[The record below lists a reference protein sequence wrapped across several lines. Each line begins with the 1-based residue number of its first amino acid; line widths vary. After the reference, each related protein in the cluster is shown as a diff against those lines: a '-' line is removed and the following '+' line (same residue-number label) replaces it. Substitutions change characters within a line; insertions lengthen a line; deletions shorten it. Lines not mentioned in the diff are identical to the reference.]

1 MSGGRNEA
9 GLACRDGTGR
19 GRVRGWWCRHEWSSS
34 GSKGR
39 GRDAARRGLGCR
51 SGDETERAATPSW
64 KAMIRSAARRRGDVD
79 ARWQDTLLRSSSG
92 STARVREL
100 GSIWLS
106 SHPRRSPVSCDGQAC
121 GSRQHR
127 HSGCRSGCGGARE
140 EQRRESEEEERE
152 REERE
157 KGVNRT
163 LTHFYPNFCI
173 ETRETVNIEVGGNL
187 KIYNFRVGRNFI

>member
-1 MSGGRNEA
+1 M
-9 GLACRDGTGR
+9 
-19 GRVRGWWCRHEWSSS
+19 
-34 GSKGR
+34 
-39 GRDAARRGLGCR
+39 GCR
-51 SGDETERAATPSW
+51 SGDETERAASSSW

-92 STARVREL
+92 STVCVREL

-106 SHPRRSPVSCDGQAC
+106 SRPRRSPVACGTQVC
-121 GSRQHR
+121 GSRRRR

-157 KGVNRT
+157 KGVNLT

-173 ETRETVNIEVGGNL
+173 ETRKTVNIEVRGNL

>member
-1 MSGGRNEA
+1 MREEGAERVEGGTRL

-51 SGDETERAATPSW
+51 SGDETERAASSSW

-92 STARVREL
+92 VNGVRA
-100 GSIWLS
+100 G
-106 SHPRRSPVSCDGQAC
+106 V
-121 GSRQHR
+121 RQHLVVVT
-127 HSGCRSGCGGARE
+127 SSSFSCGVWWPGVRQQAASPQRLPLGLRWR
-140 EQRRESEEEERE
+140 QRRTEEGERGGRKRE
-152 REERE
+152 RGE
-157 KGVNRT
+157 KGEST
-163 LTHFYPNFCI
+163 GL
-173 ETRETVNIEVGGNL
+173 
-187 KIYNFRVGRNFI
+187 

>member
-9 GLACRDGTGR
+9 ALACRVGTGR

-39 GRDAARRGLGCR
+39 GRDVARRGLGCR

-100 GSIWLS
+100 GS
-106 SHPRRSPVSCDGQAC
+106 P
-121 GSRQHR
+121 
-127 HSGCRSGCGGARE
+127 GCRRVLVGLPWRVVAWRAAAGGIARAAGLRCPPCRGAKEGTE
-140 EQRRESEEEERE
+140 EGERE
-152 REERE
+152 RRK
-157 KGVNRT
+157 KGK
-163 LTHFYPNFCI
+163 
-173 ETRETVNIEVGGNL
+173 GGGSTEFDSN
-187 KIYNFRVGRNFI
+187 

>member
-1 MSGGRNEA
+1 MEERGWARVQ
-9 GLACRDGTGR
+9 DGTGR
-19 GRVRGWWCRHEWSSS
+19 GHVRGWWCRHEWSSS

-51 SGDETERAATPSW
+51 SGDETERAASSSW
-64 KAMIRSAARRRGDVD
+64 KTMIRSAARRRGDVD

-106 SHPRRSPVSCDGQAC
+106 SRPRRSPVACGGQAC
-121 GSRQHR
+121 GSRRRR

-152 REERE
+152 RES
-157 KGVNRT
+157 
-163 LTHFYPNFCI
+163 
-173 ETRETVNIEVGGNL
+173 EV
-187 KIYNFRVGRNFI
+187 